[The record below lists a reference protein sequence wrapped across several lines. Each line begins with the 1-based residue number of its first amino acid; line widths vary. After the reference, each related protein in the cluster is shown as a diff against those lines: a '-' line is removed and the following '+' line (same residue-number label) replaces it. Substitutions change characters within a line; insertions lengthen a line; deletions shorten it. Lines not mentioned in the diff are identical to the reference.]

1 MVEQIHGGAVKRAE
15 EISKRQ
21 ISGAETAR
29 TKERLRLQNIL
40 LDEAVEM
47 LQKELIALRNSPEYL
62 QILAG
67 LALEAAA
74 RVPAGTMVKIQLAQE
89 DGAHG
94 ETLAARLADFRPD
107 LAFSFDTE
115 AAPILGGV
123 WLSARDG
130 PGARRLAG
138 GNLRDER
145 PLAER
150 VLSILRCG
158 HEYWKISLERP
169 GDTGRRHEEFAMGRW
184 SPWESLPVGRSAWR
198 ATTPSSRFTR
208 TPLVTVGEP
217 VAGTGSLL
225 NDLGPGLMGSILT
238 GSAVPGPA
246 NGERGLFRIQRRIRA
261 TDRPGQNLGR
271 HTPGQSG

>member
-1 MVEQIHGGAVKRAE
+1 MTDSITGEGKSYEVRNPEKLASLRNLLLKKADDERETVLESARQEAAAWLEEQNKGLDRMVEQIHGEAVKRAE

-107 LAFSFDTE
+107 LAFSFDAE
-115 AAPILGGV
+115 GAPIMGGV
-123 WLSARDG
+123 WLLAADG
-130 PGARRLAG
+130 SWRAPADWREVISGMK
-138 GNLRDER
+138 DS
-145 PLAER
+145 LAER
-150 VLSILRCG
+150 VLSIL
-158 HEYWKISLERP
+158 
-169 GDTGRRHEEFAMGRW
+169 
-184 SPWESLPVGRSAWR
+184 
-198 ATTPSSRFTR
+198 
-208 TPLVTVGEP
+208 
-217 VAGTGSLL
+217 
-225 NDLGPGLMGSILT
+225 
-238 GSAVPGPA
+238 
-246 NGERGLFRIQRRIRA
+246 
-261 TDRPGQNLGR
+261 
-271 HTPGQSG
+271 